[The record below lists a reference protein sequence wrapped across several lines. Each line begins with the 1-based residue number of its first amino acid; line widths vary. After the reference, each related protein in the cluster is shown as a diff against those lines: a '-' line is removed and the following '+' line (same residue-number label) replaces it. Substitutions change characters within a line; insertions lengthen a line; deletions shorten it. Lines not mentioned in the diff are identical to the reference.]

1 MKQFVSIGIA
11 ALMAVMATSQAWA
24 HGGGGMGGITENDLC
39 SRERGQYLI
48 HFSAYQHGTAERAS
62 QLAQLKE
69 LKDADLRRYVDAMK
83 EEFQSYCRDIPRTGK
98 ATLTFDLISDA
109 LRRTP
114 VAVRVVE
121 ASEREG
127 AQTVLYIPQQVY
139 PSGVVKAETDF
150 GKAGNY
156 KAVLEVEE
164 PVAGLRAGGAAPEA
178 VSHAHDGT
186 VSEQHAST
194 SEEEAYHAHDSTFS
208 FPFTVGLKTPRGG
221 ARGPSMMS
229 NPAILVTAVAGVG
242 IGAVLYVR
250 RKKKAA
256 QSQSI

>member
-1 MKQFVSIGIA
+1 MQKQWISCGIA
-11 ALMAVMATSQAWA
+11 VLMAVTGVSQVWA

-39 SRERGQYLI
+39 SRRKGQHLV
-48 HFSAYQHGTAERAS
+48 HFSAYQHTVGGQAA

-69 LKDADLRRYVDAMK
+69 LRDVDLRRYVDAMK
-83 EEFQSYCRDIPRTGK
+83 EEFRSYCRDIPRAGK

-109 LRRTP
+109 LRKIP

-121 ASEREG
+121 ASTREG
-127 AQTVLYIPQQVY
+127 ADTVLYISQQVY
-139 PSGVVKAETDF
+139 PSGVVKVETDF
-150 GKAGNY
+150 GKAGKY

-164 PVAGLRAGGAAPEA
+164 HAGGARAWGPTLELEA
-178 VSHAHDGT
+178 DSHSHNGVVA
-186 VSEQHAST
+186 EQHSST
-194 SEEEAYHAHDSTFS
+194 AEEEAYHAHDSTFS
-208 FPFTVGLKTPRGG
+208 FPFTVGLKTPRASGRSS
-221 ARGPSMMS
+221 AMMS

-256 QSQSI
+256 

>member
-1 MKQFVSIGIA
+1 MKRLVSIGFAVLIA
-11 ALMAVMATSQAWA
+11 VSGVSQVWA

-39 SRERGQYLI
+39 SREKGQYLI

-109 LRRTP
+109 LRRIP

-127 AQTVLYIPQQVY
+127 AETVLYIPQQVY

-150 GKAGNY
+150 GKAGKY

-164 PVAGLRAGGAAPEA
+164 QAGRSRAGGAAPEA
-178 VSHAHDGT
+178 VSHSHDGT
-186 VSEQHAST
+186 VSEQHTST
-194 SEEEAYHAHDSTFS
+194 AEEEAYHAHDSTFS
-208 FPFTVGLKTPRGG
+208 FPFTVGLKTPRGSG
-221 ARGPSMMS
+221 RSSSMMS

-242 IGAVLYVR
+242 IGTVLYVR

-256 QSQSI
+256 

>member
-1 MKQFVSIGIA
+1 
-11 ALMAVMATSQAWA
+11 
-24 HGGGGMGGITENDLC
+24 
-39 SRERGQYLI
+39 
-48 HFSAYQHGTAERAS
+48 
-62 QLAQLKE
+62 KE

-109 LRRTP
+109 LRKTP

-121 ASEREG
+121 ATERED

-139 PSGVVKAETDF
+139 PSGVVRAETDF
-150 GKAGNY
+150 GKAGKY
-156 KAVLEVEE
+156 RAVLEVEE
-164 PVAGLRAGGAAPEA
+164 QGARSRAGGDAPEA
-178 VSHAHDGT
+178 VSHSHDGA
-186 VSEQHAST
+186 EQHTST
-194 SEEEAYHAHDSTFS
+194 AEEEAYHAHDSTFS

-221 ARGPSMMS
+221 GARGPSMMS
-229 NPAILVTAVAGVG
+229 NPAILVMTVAGVG

-256 QSQSI
+256 